1 MLPKEYFEK
10 YLIHSPLVESVSCFD
25 IIGIGHEC
33 LIFDSI
39 LFYEKKES
47 SFIVTKNACFQNVI
61 TQVQKTG

>member
-39 LFYEKKES
+39 LFYEKKELFAKLS
-47 SFIVTKNACFQNVI
+47 YTVFKM
-61 TQVQKTG
+61 